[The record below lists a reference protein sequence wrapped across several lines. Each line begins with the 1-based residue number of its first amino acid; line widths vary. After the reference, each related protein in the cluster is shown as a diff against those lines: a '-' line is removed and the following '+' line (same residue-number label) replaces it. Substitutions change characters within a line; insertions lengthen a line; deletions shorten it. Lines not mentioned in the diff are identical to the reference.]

1 MTITST
7 GPHADGLAVQIETP
21 AAERQNGSHPKMCI
35 VTSGGVPLTGRTRIG
50 GAKNAALPM
59 MAAALLTDE
68 PCVLEN
74 LPILEDIYVMVDLL
88 RFLGAEVELDTEN
101 HRVRIH
107 AKEIVN
113 RAAPMELVERMR
125 ASFLVSGPV
134 LARTG
139 EMRSSS
145 PGGCKLGSRPV
156 DVDVRGF
163 KRMGADVFVGDGY
176 YDMTSARLEGADLY
190 MDYPSHTGTENLL
203 MAATLARGTTRIV
216 NAASEPEII
225 ALGNALKEMGARIE
239 GLGTPYIKVQGVERL
254 RGFHT
259 SILPDRLEAGTF
271 AIGAVVTGGEVILE
285 RVNEKDMVPLTHK
298 LREAGAEVWWSEDAM
313 MVRGGTTL
321 EAVEIQALPFPGF
334 PTDLQAAFAVLLT
347 QAEGTSRVFER
358 VFNDRLRYTSELQKL
373 GAQVELVN
381 PQEARFTG
389 PARLTGADVRALDI
403 RSGACL
409 ILAGLVAEGETTV
422 HDIQHVRRG
431 YEDIVG
437 KFQRIGA
444 TIRYE

>member
-1 MTITST
+1 MKGGTAST
-7 GPHADGLAVQIETP
+7 QEARATEP
-21 AAERQNGSHPKMCI
+21 ASGSVSTRI
-35 VTSGGVPLTGRTRIG
+35 VTSGGSPLRGRVGIG

-74 LPILEDIYVMVDLL
+74 VPILEDIFVMVELL
-88 RFLGAEVELDTEN
+88 RQIGAEVDFDVDK

-107 AKEIVN
+107 ARDITL
-113 RAAPMELVERMR
+113 RCAPAELVERMR
-125 ASFLVSGPV
+125 ASFLVSGPI

-139 EMRSSS
+139 EMTTSA

-163 KRMGADVFVGDGY
+163 KRMGATVHVGEGFY
-176 YDMTSARLEGADLY
+176 EMRSPRLEGADVY

-203 MAATLARGTTRIV
+203 MAATLARGTTSIV

-225 ALGNALKEMGARIE
+225 AVGNMLREMGARIE
-239 GLGTPYIKVQGVERL
+239 GVGTPHIRVTGVERL
-254 RGFHT
+254 HGFHT
-259 SILPDRLEAGTF
+259 AILPDRLEAGTF
-271 AIGAVVTGGEVILE
+271 AIGAVITGGEVILE
-285 RVNEKDMVPLTHK
+285 RVNERDMLPLTYK
-298 LREAGAEVWWSEDAM
+298 LREAGAEVWWSEGSM
-313 MVRGGTTL
+313 MVRAGRTL

-347 QAEGTSRVFER
+347 QAEGTSRIFER
-358 VFNDRLRYTSELQKL
+358 VFNDRLRYVDELIKM
-373 GAQVELVN
+373 GARIRLEN
-381 PQEARFTG
+381 SQEARFNG
-389 PARLTGADVRALDI
+389 PTRLQGANVRALDI

-409 ILAGLVAEGETTV
+409 ILAGLIADGDSCVSE
-422 HDIQHVRRG
+422 IQHVRRG

-437 KFQRIGA
+437 KFASLGGD
-444 TIRYE
+444 IRYAD